1 MRALILMVAI
11 PLAGLSTWWGV
22 SSFAGS
28 QDTGPRD
35 TFTAVRKNFK
45 VILQEKGEL
54 KASSSIDIKSEVS
67 GRSTIISLVPEGS
80 SVKKGELLVELAS
93 DEIEERVQGEKIQV
107 AAAEATFESAERQLE
122 ILKGQNESNIR
133 KGELKLRL
141 AKLELE
147 KYELGEWPKQKQD
160 AEFLIESNEKKYE
173 RFQTDFEYA
182 KTLYKKKFITKTEYD
197 GNEFDEYGAKVA
209 LQKSKRDLEILEK
222 YTHVKDLAQKTSDV
236 SEAEKELGRVKQE
249 ADNKLSEKQVA
260 VQARKDELAL
270 KHQRLQKLEDK
281 MAKTKIFAPADGLV
295 VYGGGSSRWMGRD
308 DQIKEGAEVFE
319 RQTIM
324 QLPDTSEM
332 KVVVRIHEAQTDKI
346 RLDQEA
352 IIEVEGISDRKYTG
366 RITKIA
372 VLADSQN
379 RWLNPELK
387 EYETEITINES
398 DPLLKPGVTARVE
411 ILVSELTDVVAV
423 PVQSIYS
430 KVHKSFVFVGH
441 KDDAEPIEVQLGLA
455 SDEFVE
461 IKSGLEPG
469 QEVLLAV
476 SDLMKT
482 RLPEVEPPQDWMPGG
497 PMPGTEAAQRKPRM
511 GRGGGKRTGGSTK
524 GMGKRPRGGGGGKGR
539 PRGGGK
545 RG

>member
-28 QDTGPRD
+28 RDAGPRD
-35 TFTAVRKNFK
+35 TFTAVRRNFK

-80 SVKKGELLVELAS
+80 SIKKGDLLVELAS
-93 DEIEERVQGEKIQV
+93 DEIEERVQGEKILV

-133 KGELKLRL
+133 KGDLKLRL

-160 AEFLIESNEKKYE
+160 AEFRIEAAGKTHE
-173 RFQTDFEYA
+173 RAKSDFEYS
-182 KTLYKKKFITKTEYD
+182 KTLYKKKFITRTDYDRDEFEEYTAQV
-197 GNEFDEYGAKVA
+197 E
-209 LQKSKRDLEILEK
+209 LQKAIRDLEILEK
-222 YTHVKDLAQKTSDV
+222 YTHVKDLEQKTSDV

-260 VQARKDELAL
+260 VQARRDELAL
-270 KHQRLQKLEDK
+270 KQQRLDKLEDK
-281 MAKTKIFAPADGLV
+281 MTKTKIFAPADGLV
-295 VYGGGSSRWMGRD
+295 VYGGGGGRWMGRD

-332 KVVVRIHEAQTDKI
+332 KVIVRIHEAQTDKI
-346 RLDQEA
+346 QLDQEA

-411 ILVSELTDVVAV
+411 ILVSELTNVVAV

-430 KVHKSFVFVGH
+430 KAHKSFVFVGD
-441 KDDAEPIEVQLGLA
+441 KDDAEPIEVKLGLA

-482 RLPEVEPPQDWMPGG
+482 RLPEVEPPADWMPGG
-497 PMPGTEAAQRKPRM
+497 PAQGAETAQHKPRM
-511 GRGGGKRTGGSTK
+511 ERRGGKRTGGSMK
-524 GMGKRPRGGGGGKGR
+524 GAGQRPRGGGKGR

>member
-28 QDTGPRD
+28 RDTGPRD

-54 KASSSIDIKSEVS
+54 KASSSIDIKSEVG

-80 SVKKGELLVELAS
+80 SVKKGDLLVELAS

-141 AKLELE
+141 AKLDLE

-160 AEFLIESNEKKYE
+160 AEFRIESAEKEHE
-173 RFQTDFEYA
+173 RLQSNFEYS
-182 KTLYKKKFITKTEYD
+182 KTLYKKKFITRSEYD
-197 GNEFDEYGAKVA
+197 GDEFAEYRAQVE
-209 LQKSKRDLEILEK
+209 LQKAERDLEILEK

-236 SEAEKELGRVKQE
+236 SEAEKELGRVRQE

-295 VYGGGSSRWMGRD
+295 VYGGGGGGRFMRSN
-308 DQIKEGAEVFE
+308 DQIKEGAEVYE

-332 KVVVRIHEAQTDKI
+332 KVIVRIHEAQTDKI
-346 RLDQEA
+346 QLGQEA
-352 IIEVEGISDRKYTG
+352 FIEVEGISDRKFTG

-423 PVQSIYS
+423 PIQSIYS

-476 SDLMKT
+476 SALMKT
-482 RLPEVEPPQDWMPGG
+482 RLPEVEPPEDWMPGG
-497 PMPGTEAAQRKPRM
+497 PMPGAEAAQRKPRM
-511 GRGGGKRTGGSTK
+511 GRGKRTGGGMK
-524 GMGKRPRGGGGGKGR
+524 GMGKRPRGSGKGQQR
-539 PRGGGK
+539 SGGK

>member
-1 MRALILMVAI
+1 MVAI

-22 SSFAGS
+22 SSFAS
-28 QDTGPRD
+28 SRGPGAMD
-35 TFTAVRKNFK
+35 TFEAIRKDFK
-45 VILQEKGEL
+45 VTLQEKGEL
-54 KASSSIDIKSEVS
+54 KASSSIDIKSEVG

-80 SVKKGELLVELAS
+80 SVKKGDLLVELAS
-93 DEIEERVQGEKIQV
+93 EEIEERVQSEKIQV

-122 ILKGQNESNIR
+122 ILEGQNASNIR
-133 KGELKLRL
+133 KGELKLQL
-141 AKLELE
+141 ARLELE
-147 KYELGEWPKQKQD
+147 KYQLGEWPQQKQD
-160 AEFLIESNEKKYE
+160 ADFRIDSAKKEHE
-173 RFQTDFEYA
+173 RAQSDFEYSKA
-182 KTLYKKKFITKTEYD
+182 LYEKKFITKS
-197 GNEFDEYGAKVA
+197 EFDRDEFAEYRAQVE
-209 LQKSKRDLEILEK
+209 LQKAERDLEILEK
-222 YTHVKDLAQKTSDV
+222 YTHVKDLEQKTSDV
-236 SEAEKELGRVKQE
+236 SEAEKELERIKQE

-270 KHQRLQKLEDK
+270 KQQRLAKLEDK
-281 MAKTKIFAPADGLV
+281 MSKTKIIAPTDGLV
-295 VYGGGSSRWMGRD
+295 VYGGGGGGRWFGNEN
-308 DQIKEGAEVFE
+308 QIKEGAEVFE

-346 RLDQEA
+346 QLDQEA
-352 IIEVEGISDRKYTG
+352 FVEVEGINDRKFTG

-387 EYETEITINES
+387 EYETEITLNES
-398 DPLLKPGVTARVE
+398 DALLKPGVTARVE

-430 KVHKSFVFVGH
+430 KVHKSFVFIGDQ
-441 KDDAEPIEVQLGLA
+441 DDAEPVEVQLGLS

-476 SDLMKT
+476 SDVMKT
-482 RLPEVEPPQDWMPGG
+482 RLPEVEPPENWMPDGAAADAA
-497 PMPGTEAAQRKPRM
+497 AAQSNPRM
-511 GRGGGKRTGGSTK
+511 KRDGGKRPGGAKT
-524 GMGKRPRGGGGGKGR
+524 MGKRPRGGGGR
-539 PRGGGK
+539 SRGGGK

>member
-1 MRALILMVAI
+1 MRALIMMVAI

-28 QDTGPRD
+28 RDTGPRD

-80 SVKKGELLVELAS
+80 SVKKGDLLVELAS

-122 ILKGQNESNIR
+122 ILEGQNESNIR

-141 AKLELE
+141 AKLDLE
-147 KYELGEWPKQKQD
+147 KYELGEWPRQKQD
-160 AEFLIESNEKKYE
+160 AAFRIDSAEKEHE
-173 RFQTDFEYA
+173 RFQSNFEYS
-182 KTLYKKKFITKTEYD
+182 KTLYKKKFITKSEYD
-197 GNEFDEYGAKVA
+197 RDEFAEYGAQVELEKA
-209 LQKSKRDLEILEK
+209 KRDLEILEN

-236 SEAEKELGRVKQE
+236 SEAEKELERVKQE

-270 KHQRLQKLEDK
+270 KRQRLQKLEDK
-281 MAKTKIFAPADGLV
+281 MAKTMILAPADGLV

-332 KVVVRIHEAQTDKI
+332 KVIVRIHEAQTDKI

-430 KVHKSFVFVGH
+430 KMHKSFVFVGH

-482 RLPEVEPPQDWMPGG
+482 RLPEVEPPEDWMPGG
-497 PMPGTEAAQRKPRM
+497 PMPGAEAAQRKPRM
-511 GRGGGKRTGGSTK
+511 GGGKRTGGSMK
-524 GMGKRPRGGGGGKGR
+524 GMGKRTRGGGKGR

>member
-1 MRALILMVAI
+1 MRALILMVGI

-28 QDTGPRD
+28 RDMGPRD

-54 KASSSIDIKSEVS
+54 KASSSIDIKSEVG

-80 SVKKGELLVELAS
+80 SVKKGDLLVELAS

-141 AKLELE
+141 AKLDLE

-160 AEFLIESNEKKYE
+160 AEFRIESAEKEHARAKS
-173 RFQTDFEYA
+173 DFEYS
-182 KTLYKKKFITKTEYD
+182 KTLYKKKFITRSEYD
-197 GNEFDEYGAKVA
+197 GDEFAEYRAQVE
-209 LQKSKRDLEILEK
+209 LQKAERDLEILEK
-222 YTHVKDLAQKTSDV
+222 YTHVKDLEQKTSDV
-236 SEAEKELGRVKQE
+236 SEAEKELERVKQE

-260 VQARKDELAL
+260 VQARRDELAL
-270 KHQRLQKLEDK
+270 KQQRLNKLEEK

-295 VYGGGSSRWMGRD
+295 VYGGGGNRWMGRD
-308 DQIKEGAEVFE
+308 DAIKEGAEVFE

-332 KVVVRIHEAQTDKI
+332 KVIVRIHEAQTDKI

-411 ILVSELTDVVAV
+411 ILVSELTDVVAF

-430 KVHKSFVFVGH
+430 KMHKSFVFVGH

-482 RLPEVEPPQDWMPGG
+482 RLPEVEPPEDWMPGG
-497 PMPGTEAAQRKPRM
+497 PKPGPEAAQRKPRM
-511 GRGGGKRTGGSTK
+511 RRGGEKRTGGGTK
-524 GMGKRPRGGGGGKGR
+524 GMGKRPRGGGR
-539 PRGGGK
+539 SRGGGK

>member
-28 QDTGPRD
+28 RDTGPRD

-54 KASSSIDIKSEVS
+54 KASSSIDIKSEVG

-80 SVKKGELLVELAS
+80 SVKKGDLLVELAS

-141 AKLELE
+141 AKLDLE

-160 AEFLIESNEKKYE
+160 AEFRIESAEKEHE
-173 RFQTDFEYA
+173 RAKSDFEYS
-182 KTLYKKKFITKTEYD
+182 KTLYKKKFITKSEYD
-197 GNEFDEYGAKVA
+197 RDEFAEYGAQVE
-209 LQKSKRDLEILEK
+209 LQKAERDLEILEK
-222 YTHVKDLAQKTSDV
+222 YTHVKDLEQKTSDV
-236 SEAEKELGRVKQE
+236 SEAEKELERVKQE

-260 VQARKDELAL
+260 VQARRDELAL
-270 KHQRLQKLEDK
+270 KQQRLNKLEEK

-295 VYGGGSSRWMGRD
+295 VYGGGGNRWMGRD
-308 DQIKEGAEVFE
+308 DAIKEGAEVFE

-332 KVVVRIHEAQTDKI
+332 KVIVRIHEAQTDKI

-352 IIEVEGISDRKYTG
+352 IIEVEGISDRKFTG

-430 KVHKSFVFVGH
+430 KMHKSFVFVGH

-482 RLPEVEPPQDWMPGG
+482 RLPEVEPPEDWMPGG
-497 PMPGTEAAQRKPRM
+497 PMPGAEAAQRKPRM
-511 GRGGGKRTGGSTK
+511 GGGKRTGGSMK
-524 GMGKRPRGGGGGKGR
+524 GMGKRPRGGGKGR